1 MAIEGFQYEE
11 FSKELSNQAV
21 ELIPQDITGKH
32 REFIIDIIYKFCTLA
47 GSALNDDP
55 SLNFTAEQAFM
66 IVQFIGEWTFHK
78 SIDILRANLPIQYR
92 ESILQKIAFTIF
104 EIAKQSILRGLN
116 QDQVI
121 MLVEAH
127 VKKTFEA
134 TIKDFLDR
142 GMLLQDVAENALKQ
156 SNIDTMAKQMQ
167 EEKYGTVL
175 EDSKLLKLASFAIV
189 LKRLPKNKIDSIV
202 KKFSESDNKILN
214 EYMEMPDLEKNFKK
228 EELMKQLCDIKKTF
242 CKPAKPKPEEVANR
256 ELNELSAII
265 KDVDKNKFMDA
276 IDKERTNVQKFM
288 VDILN
293 DEKPSL
299 PSTISAIISKH
310 MKEQFA

>member
-1 MAIEGFQYEE
+1 M
-11 FSKELSNQAV
+11 K
-21 ELIPQDITGKH
+21 
-32 REFIIDIIYKFCTLA
+32 
-47 GSALNDDP
+47 
-55 SLNFTAEQAFM
+55 FTAEQAFM

-156 SNIDTMAKQMQ
+156 SNIDAMAKQMQ

-228 EELMKQLCDIKKTF
+228 EELMKQLCEIKKTF
-242 CKPAKPKPEEVANR
+242 CKPVKPKPEEVANR
-256 ELNELSAII
+256 ELNELSRII
-265 KDVDKNKFMDA
+265 KDVDKTKFMDA
-276 IDKERTNVQKFM
+276 IDKERTNVQRFM
-288 VDILN
+288 IDILN
-293 DEKPSL
+293 DERPSL

-310 MKEQFA
+310 MKEQLA

>member
-21 ELIPQDITGKH
+21 ELIPSDIKDKQ
-32 REFIIDIIYKFCTLA
+32 RDFIIDIIYKFCTLA
-47 GSALNDDP
+47 GNALNDDP

-116 QDQVI
+116 QDQII

-142 GMLLQDVAENALKQ
+142 GMLLEDIAENALNNQTLTRWLNKCKKK
-156 SNIDTMAKQMQ
+156 NM
-167 EEKYGTVL
+167 V
-175 EDSKLLKLASFAIV
+175 KLLKI
-189 LKRLPKNKIDSIV
+189 
-202 KKFSESDNKILN
+202 
-214 EYMEMPDLEKNFKK
+214 KNF
-228 EELMKQLCDIKKTF
+228 
-242 CKPAKPKPEEVANR
+242 
-256 ELNELSAII
+256 LNLQALRL
-265 KDVDKNKFMDA
+265 F
-276 IDKERTNVQKFM
+276 
-288 VDILN
+288 
-293 DEKPSL
+293 
-299 PSTISAIISKH
+299 
-310 MKEQFA
+310 